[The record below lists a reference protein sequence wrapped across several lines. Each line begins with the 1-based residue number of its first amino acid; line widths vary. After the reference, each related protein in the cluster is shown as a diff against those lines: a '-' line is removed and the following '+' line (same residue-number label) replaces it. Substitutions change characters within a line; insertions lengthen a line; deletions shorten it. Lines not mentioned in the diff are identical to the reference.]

1 MDPTESVGL
10 FRNALLY
17 TIAANTVRGIVNP
30 DEIQPILYFLCC
42 LFIVNSIIKKLVA
55 ALPKPCIVGPT
66 NWQCGKC
73 QTVVDGVQASVTC
86 TRCGWSLAFQKRH
99 SPTFGLILYLLG
111 SVSNI
116 VVQYESALVAQILL
130 GSLNQTTAPRVW
142 VATFAVTAAALLW
155 LLTTSFA

>member
-1 MDPTESVGL
+1 MDPTESVDL

-17 TIAANTVRGIVNP
+17 TIAANTVRGLVNP
-30 DEIQPILYFLCC
+30 DEIQTTLYFLCC
-42 LFIVNSIIKKLVA
+42 MFIVNTIIKQITT
-55 ALPKPCIVGPT
+55 ALPKPCKLGQT

-73 QTVVDGVQASVTC
+73 QTVITGVDAAVVCS
-86 TRCGWSLAFQKRH
+86 RCGWSLAYQKRH
-99 SPTFGLILYLLG
+99 SPAFGLLLYLLA
-111 SVSNI
+111 SLSNI
-116 VVQYESALVAQILL
+116 IVQYQSALVAQILL